1 MKLKSS
7 NLLRSSTSS
16 NSAAL
21 YAGSVGVP
29 MLGNH
34 PFLNMEHV
42 EAQHLMMLA
51 IVIRPTL
58 ANVNDHHVVVA
69 DYIQQLALIIRRQFL
84 SETLAERVHESFQS
98 GRHVRIMLDVVGPK
112 KLRRRIYIAPDQD
125 RRIRIADDSLLRAV
139 NASSAGIECAREINA
154 SSKTGTFTRGRV
166 PVTSKITA
174 HNCDL
179 RDRTIDRS

>member
-1 MKLKSS
+1 
-7 NLLRSSTSS
+7 
-16 NSAAL
+16 
-21 YAGSVGVP
+21 
-29 MLGNH
+29 
-34 PFLNMEHV
+34 
-42 EAQHLMMLA
+42 
-51 IVIRPTL
+51 
-58 ANVNDHHVVVA
+58 
-69 DYIQQLALIIRRQFL
+69 
-84 SETLAERVHESFQS
+84 
-98 GRHVRIMLDVVGPK
+98 MLDVVGPK

-125 RRIRIADDSLLRAV
+125 RRIKIADDSLLRAV

>member
-1 MKLKSS
+1 M
-7 NLLRSSTSS
+7 
-16 NSAAL
+16 
-21 YAGSVGVP
+21 
-29 MLGNH
+29 
-34 PFLNMEHV
+34 
-42 EAQHLMMLA
+42 
-51 IVIRPTL
+51 
-58 ANVNDHHVVVA
+58 
-69 DYIQQLALIIRRQFL
+69 

-179 RDRTIDRS
+179 RDGTIDRS